1 VEAADPLPKSIG
13 RSTPVAD
20 IIALRPSH
28 RAHQTTMLHD
38 MIESTGLTKR
48 LGGRTVVS
56 DVSFACAP
64 GTVTGFLGPNG
75 AGKTTTMRM
84 LCGLSDPDAGHAEVL
99 GVHYRKLPNPG
110 RRVGI
115 LLDASAQH
123 AGRRGEEVLT
133 LSALT
138 MGADASKVP
147 ELLDRVGLPKRAARQ
162 RLKAYS
168 LGMRQRLGIANALIG
183 DPEVLILDEPANGLD
198 PEGMRWMR
206 GLLRDFAD
214 RGGTVLLSSHL
225 LHEVEAVADQLLII
239 GNGEIVAAGTRDELL
254 AGAGTL
260 VRPASDHGDDRL
272 ARALADAS
280 LTARAHPDGGFI
292 VEAEPDDVGRAA
304 LAGGVALS
312 RLGPSE
318 SAGLEQLF
326 FDLTSGAPDAPD
338 VPAADLQ
345 ETTR

>member
-1 VEAADPLPKSIG
+1 
-13 RSTPVAD
+13 
-20 IIALRPSH
+20 
-28 RAHQTTMLHD
+28 MLD
-38 MIESTGLTKR
+38 AMIESHGLTKR
-48 LGGRTVVS
+48 LGGRAIVS
-56 DVSFACAP
+56 DVTFTCRP

-84 LCGLSDPDAGHAEVL
+84 LCGLSDPDAGHAEIL
-99 GVHYRKLPNPG
+99 GVNYRQLPNPG

-138 MGADASKVP
+138 IGADPAKVP

-168 LGMRQRLGIANALIG
+168 LGMRQRLGIAAALVG

-225 LHEVEAVADQLLII
+225 LHEVEAVADQLVII
-239 GNGEIVAAGTRDELL
+239 GNGKIVAAGTREELL
-254 AGAGTL
+254 SGGGTL
-260 VRPASDHGDDRL
+260 VRPAADHGDDRL
-272 ARALADAS
+272 ARALADAG
-280 LTARAHPDGGFI
+280 LTVHAHPDGGFI

-326 FDLTSGAPDAPD
+326 FDLTSSDASAASAAPAN
-338 VPAADLQ
+338 DLQ
-345 ETTR
+345 EAAR